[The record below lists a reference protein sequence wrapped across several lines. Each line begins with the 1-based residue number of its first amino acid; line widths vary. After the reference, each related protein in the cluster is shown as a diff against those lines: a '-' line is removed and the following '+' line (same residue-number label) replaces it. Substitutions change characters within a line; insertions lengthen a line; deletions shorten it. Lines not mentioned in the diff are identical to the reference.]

1 MGQTT
6 PSQFSSS
13 CSQITTQDNRSNGKI
28 RAILGG
34 TFNPPHNGHIGA
46 ALHAADEIGVREV
59 HLMPCKLA
67 PHKSVGVSE
76 VHRVKMIEL
85 CAQSNDRLIPELV
98 ELALPSPSYTVKT
111 LRALKEKSD
120 DTICFFIG
128 ADSLYNL
135 DKWYEWDRL
144 LDYCHL
150 VVMRRDDEKFSPP
163 PAIQAWLDSHM
174 ANDKSVIH
182 KEPAGHVVLTNTPL
196 YSVSSTEI
204 RNVISSEQPAGCSGK
219 QNSSGTPIAKTWLDE
234 SVLRYINEHQLY
246 KS

>member
-1 MGQTT
+1 M
-6 PSQFSSS
+6 SNSRSSHSSS
-13 CSQITTQDNRSNGKI
+13 RVK
-28 RAILGG
+28 AILGG
-34 TFNPPHNGHIGA
+34 TFNPPHKGHIGA
-46 ALHAADEIGVREV
+46 ALKAADEVGIERV

-76 VHRVKMIEL
+76 SHRVRMIEL
-85 CAQSNDRLIPELV
+85 CAQSSDRLIPELI
-98 ELALPSPSYTVKT
+98 ELTLPSPSYTVKT
-111 LRALKEKSD
+111 LRALKEKND

-135 DKWYEWDRL
+135 DKWYEWEQL

-163 PAIQAWLDSHM
+163 PAIQAWLDCHVT
-174 ANDKSVIH
+174 NDRNIIH
-182 KEPAGHVVLTNTPL
+182 AKPAGHVVLTNTPL

-204 RNVISSEQPAGCSGK
+204 RDVLANVATSNRADAPNASMA
-219 QNSSGTPIAKTWLDE
+219 NSTRLWLEE
-234 SVLRYINEHQLY
+234 SVLAYINEHQLY

>member
-1 MGQTT
+1 MIKTFSTQIK
-6 PSQFSSS
+6 PSV
-13 CSQITTQDNRSNGKI
+13 K
-28 RAILGG
+28 AILGG
-34 TFNPPHNGHIGA
+34 TFNPPHKGHIGA
-46 ALHAADEIGVREV
+46 ALKAADEIGINLV

-76 VHRVKMIEL
+76 THRVKMIEL
-85 CAQSNDRLIPELV
+85 CAQNNDRLIPELI
-98 ELALPSPSYTVKT
+98 ELTLPSPSYTVKT

-135 DKWYEWDRL
+135 DKWYEWENL

-150 VVMRRDDEKFSPP
+150 VVMRRDDEQFSPP
-163 PAIQAWLDSHM
+163 PAVQAWLDCHVT
-174 ANDKSVIH
+174 NDKNVIH
-182 KEPAGHVVLTNTPL
+182 VKAAGHVVLTNTPL

-204 RNVISSEQPAGCSGK
+204 RDVLANAKNAVKAGTP
-219 QNSSGTPIAKTWLDE
+219 NSSSVSSSNLWLEE
-234 SVLRYINEHQLY
+234 SVLNYINEHQLY

>member
-1 MGQTT
+1 VSLSGASRANPTV
-6 PSQFSSS
+6 
-13 CSQITTQDNRSNGKI
+13 K
-28 RAILGG
+28 AILGG
-34 TFNPPHNGHIGA
+34 TFNPPHKGHIGA
-46 ALHAADEIGVREV
+46 ALKAADEIGVNHV

-76 VHRVKMIEL
+76 SHRVKMIEL
-85 CAQSNDRLIPELV
+85 CAQNNDRLIPELI
-98 ELALPSPSYTVKT
+98 ELTLPSPSYTVKT

-135 DKWYEWDRL
+135 DKWYEWEHL

-163 PAIQAWLDSHM
+163 PAIQAWLDCHV
-174 ANDKSVIH
+174 ANDKNVIH
-182 KEPAGHVVLTNTPL
+182 AKPAGHVVLTNTPL
-196 YSVSSTEI
+196 FSVSSTEI
-204 RNVISSEQPAGCSGK
+204 RVVLASAATSEK
-219 QNSSGTPIAKTWLDE
+219 SGTPNSSNADLSNLWLEE
-234 SVLRYINEHQLY
+234 SVLDYINEHQLY

>member
-1 MGQTT
+1 
-6 PSQFSSS
+6 
-13 CSQITTQDNRSNGKI
+13 
-28 RAILGG
+28 
-34 TFNPPHNGHIGA
+34 
-46 ALHAADEIGVREV
+46 
-59 HLMPCKLA
+59 MPCKLA

-76 VHRVKMIEL
+76 SHRVKMIEL
-85 CAQSNDRLIPELV
+85 CAQNNDRLIPELI
-98 ELALPSPSYTVKT
+98 ELTLPSPSYTVKT

-135 DKWYEWDRL
+135 DKWYEWEHL

-163 PAIQAWLDSHM
+163 PAIQAWLDCHV

-182 KEPAGHVVLTNTPL
+182 AKPAGHVVLTNTPL
-196 YSVSSTEI
+196 FSVSSTEI
-204 RNVISSEQPAGCSGK
+204 RDVLASAATSEK
-219 QNSSGTPIAKTWLDE
+219 SGTPNSSNADLSNLWLEE
-234 SVLRYINEHQLY
+234 SVLDYINEHQLY

>member
-1 MGQTT
+1 M
-6 PSQFSSS
+6 
-13 CSQITTQDNRSNGKI
+13 K
-28 RAILGG
+28 AILGG
-34 TFNPPHNGHIGA
+34 TFNPPHKGHIGA
-46 ALHAADEIGVREV
+46 ALKAADEIGVNHV

-76 VHRVKMIEL
+76 SHRVKMIEL
-85 CAQSNDRLIPELV
+85 CAQNNDRLIPELI

-135 DKWYEWDRL
+135 DKWYEWEHL

-150 VVMRRDDEKFSPP
+150 VVMRRDDEKFSPS
-163 PAIQAWLDSHM
+163 PAIQAWLDCHVT
-174 ANDKSVIH
+174 NDKNVIH
-182 KEPAGHVVLTNTPL
+182 AKPAGHVVLTNTPL
-196 YSVSSTEI
+196 FSVSSTEI
-204 RNVISSEQPAGCSGK
+204 RDVLAGAATPEKAGTP
-219 QNSSGTPIAKTWLDE
+219 NSSNADLSNLWLEE
-234 SVLRYINEHQLY
+234 SVLDYINEHQLY

>member
-1 MGQTT
+1 MIKTFSTQIK
-6 PSQFSSS
+6 PSV
-13 CSQITTQDNRSNGKI
+13 K
-28 RAILGG
+28 AILGG
-34 TFNPPHNGHIGA
+34 TFNPPHKGHIGA
-46 ALHAADEIGVREV
+46 ALKAADEIGINLV

-76 VHRVKMIEL
+76 THRVKMIEL
-85 CAQSNDRLIPELV
+85 CAQNNDRLIPELI
-98 ELALPSPSYTVKT
+98 ELTLPSPSYTVKT

-135 DKWYEWDRL
+135 DKWYEWENL

-150 VVMRRDDEKFSPP
+150 VVMRRDDEQFSPP
-163 PAIQAWLDSHM
+163 PAVQAWLDCHVT
-174 ANDKSVIH
+174 NDKNVIH
-182 KEPAGHVVLTNTPL
+182 VKPAGHVVLTNTPL

-204 RNVISSEQPAGCSGK
+204 RDVLANAKNAVKAGTP
-219 QNSSGTPIAKTWLDE
+219 NSSSVSSSNLWLDE
-234 SVLRYINEHQLY
+234 SVLNYINEHQLY

>member
-1 MGQTT
+1 MSLSGASRENPTV
-6 PSQFSSS
+6 
-13 CSQITTQDNRSNGKI
+13 K
-28 RAILGG
+28 AILGG
-34 TFNPPHNGHIGA
+34 TFNPPHKGHIGA
-46 ALHAADEIGVREV
+46 ALKAADEIGVNHV

-76 VHRVKMIEL
+76 SHRVKMIEL
-85 CAQSNDRLIPELV
+85 CAQNNDRLIPELI
-98 ELALPSPSYTVKT
+98 ELTLPSPSYTVKT

-135 DKWYEWDRL
+135 DKWYEWEHL

-163 PAIQAWLDSHM
+163 PAIQAWLDCRV

-182 KEPAGHVVLTNTPL
+182 AKPAGHVVLTNTPL
-196 YSVSSTEI
+196 FSVSSTEI
-204 RNVISSEQPAGCSGK
+204 RDVLASAATSEK
-219 QNSSGTPIAKTWLDE
+219 SGTPNSSNADLSNLWLEE
-234 SVLRYINEHQLY
+234 SVLDYINEHQLY

>member
-1 MGQTT
+1 VIKTFSTQIK
-6 PSQFSSS
+6 PSV
-13 CSQITTQDNRSNGKI
+13 K
-28 RAILGG
+28 AILGG
-34 TFNPPHNGHIGA
+34 TFNPPHKGHIGA
-46 ALHAADEIGVREV
+46 ALKAADEIGINLV

-76 VHRVKMIEL
+76 THRVKMIEL
-85 CAQSNDRLIPELV
+85 CAQNNDRLIPELI
-98 ELALPSPSYTVKT
+98 ELTLPSPSYTVKT

-135 DKWYEWDRL
+135 DKWYEWENL

-150 VVMRRDDEKFSPP
+150 VVMRRDDEQFSPP
-163 PAIQAWLDSHM
+163 PAVQAWLDCHVT
-174 ANDKSVIH
+174 NDKNVIH
-182 KEPAGHVVLTNTPL
+182 VKPAGHVVLTNTPL

-204 RNVISSEQPAGCSGK
+204 RDVLANAKNAVKAGTP
-219 QNSSGTPIAKTWLDE
+219 NSSSVSSSNLWLDE
-234 SVLRYINEHQLY
+234 SVLNYINEHQLY

>member
-1 MGQTT
+1 MIKTFSTQIK
-6 PSQFSSS
+6 PSV
-13 CSQITTQDNRSNGKI
+13 K
-28 RAILGG
+28 AILGG
-34 TFNPPHNGHIGA
+34 TFNPPHKGHIGA
-46 ALHAADEIGVREV
+46 ALKAADEIGIDLV

-76 VHRVKMIEL
+76 THRVKMIEL
-85 CAQSNDRLIPELV
+85 CAQNNDRLIPELI
-98 ELALPSPSYTVKT
+98 ELTLPSPSYTVKT

-135 DKWYEWDRL
+135 DKWYEWENL

-150 VVMRRDDEKFSPP
+150 VVMRRDDEQFSPP
-163 PAIQAWLDSHM
+163 PAVQAWLDCHVT
-174 ANDKSVIH
+174 NDKNVIH
-182 KEPAGHVVLTNTPL
+182 VKPAGHVVLTNTPL

-204 RNVISSEQPAGCSGK
+204 RDVLANAKNAVKAGTP
-219 QNSSGTPIAKTWLDE
+219 NSSSVSSSNLWLEE
-234 SVLRYINEHQLY
+234 SVLNYINEHQLY

>member
-1 MGQTT
+1 M
-6 PSQFSSS
+6 SNSRSSHSSS
-13 CSQITTQDNRSNGKI
+13 RVK
-28 RAILGG
+28 AILGG
-34 TFNPPHNGHIGA
+34 TFNPPHKGHIGA
-46 ALHAADEIGVREV
+46 ALKAADEVGIERV

-76 VHRVKMIEL
+76 SHRVKMIEL
-85 CAQSNDRLIPELV
+85 CAQNNDRLIPELI
-98 ELALPSPSYTVKT
+98 ELTLQSPSYTVKT
-111 LRALKEKSD
+111 LRALKEKND

-135 DKWYEWDRL
+135 DKWYEWEQL

-163 PAIQAWLDSHM
+163 PAIQAWLDCHVT
-174 ANDKSVIH
+174 NDKNIIH
-182 KEPAGHVVLTNTPL
+182 AKPAGHVVLTNTPL

-204 RNVISSEQPAGCSGK
+204 RDVLANVATSNRADAPNASMA
-219 QNSSGTPIAKTWLDE
+219 NSTRLWLEE
-234 SVLRYINEHQLY
+234 SVLAYINEHQLY